1 MGANILIQCRID
13 SSERRLTVMSV
24 INSSIFA
31 TEFKNRIKKFSD
43 IYWHIKTSGLC
54 ADNRFDKS
62 DDSTITA
69 RAKEYRR
76 KIFGF

>member
-1 MGANILIQCRID
+1 
-13 SSERRLTVMSV
+13 MSV
-24 INSSIFA
+24 INSSTFA

-43 IYWHIKTSGLC
+43 IDWHIKTSGLC

-69 RAKEYRR
+69 RAKEYR
-76 KIFGF
+76 